1 LSRELAKAGVIPA
14 DAATARVVRL
24 EHGKP
29 RYGEDI
35 FDTTI
40 PQETRLD
47 HAVHFS
53 KGCYIGQEIVERVRS
68 RGHVNKL
75 LTALRIDAVEPPSPG
90 TKLSADGTEA
100 GEITSAAFSPAI
112 RKVVALGFLRAQF
125 AAPGSKL
132 KAGNFDAIAGS

>member
-1 LSRELAKAGVIPA
+1 VCGWEAFEAARIEAGIPRFGV
-14 DAATARVVRL
+14 DMDETN
-24 EHGKP
+24 
-29 RYGEDI
+29 
-35 FDTTI
+35 F
-40 PQETRLD
+40 PQECGIECR
-47 HAVHFS
+47 AIS
-53 KGCYIGQEIVERVRS
+53 YQKGCYIGQEIVERVRS